1 MDALF
6 AFDNAVE
13 RLLEMAPIELSDALP
28 EQLATLR
35 FLFESEFD
43 VFSSCERSIER
54 MARALEA
61 AEMNADVNA
70 PGSRS
75 SRAM

>member
-13 RLLEMAPIELSDALP
+13 RFLEMAPIELPEALP

-43 VFSSCERSIER
+43 NSSSYERSIER
-54 MARALEA
+54 MAHTPEP
-61 AEMNADVNA
+61 EMTPEVNA
-70 PGSRS
+70 PGFRS
-75 SRAM
+75 SRAT